1 MHVLLS
7 VTAVCKPSVTAFE
20 LTLEGFLACMS
31 PFVDLQVFRAS
42 EHFSTAGEWTRERL
56 FAGVDP
62 NVVYQFIFGLERLA
76 FPRAVFPKADVI
88 SLLRSANVLYGDVR
102 DQLVHRAKSFVAA
115 LLGVA
120 QLLGVDPLTDQ
131 LLLDALLPHV
141 TEEGTGV
148 VCCHVHTH
156 VHIHGAVLVVKL
168 CGGVGVGPRTGHL
181 VVLVRAPEHFPGQS
195 EAHLAVEHIGGS
207 VGAVLVVD
215 PGEQNVALSVC
226 VGVMQGSRRG
236 AKNSVLAARRR
247 GFSKAAAA
255 KQKVPGG
262 VERGA
267 SIGRDMSVRT
277 QRRSGVTRR
286 LTAER
291 RALSRGEVVVEFKC
305 THVSRVYEAVLSQT
319 QVSVLHVARGVMPSE
334 RTHSQSGKLV
344 TSVQQ
349 HDCTFTKPI
358 SFAFN
363 QFRVK

>member
-20 LTLEGFLACMS
+20 LTLEGLLACMS

-56 FAGVDP
+56 FASMDP
-62 NVVYQFIFGLERLA
+62 NVVNQFIFGLERLA
-76 FPRAVFPKADVI
+76 FPGAVFPKADVI
-88 SLLRSANVLYGDVR
+88 CLLGSANMLNGDVR
-102 DQLVHRAKSFVAA
+102 DQLVHGAKSFVAA
-115 LLGVA
+115 LLRVA
-120 QLLGVDPLTDQ
+120 QLLRVDPLTDQ

-168 CGGVGVGPRTGHL
+168 CGRVGVGPRTGHL
-181 VVLVRAPEHFPGQS
+181 VILVRAPEHFPGQS

-255 KQKVPGG
+255 KQKVPGR
-262 VERGA
+262 VERRA

-277 QRRSGVTRR
+277 QSRSGITRR

-319 QVSVLHVARGVMPSE
+319 QVSVLHVARGVM
-334 RTHSQSGKLV
+334 SGE
-344 TSVQQ
+344 
-349 HDCTFTKPI
+349 
-358 SFAFN
+358 
-363 QFRVK
+363 

>member
-7 VTAVCKPSVTAFE
+7 VTAVCKPSVTSFE
-20 LTLEGFLACMS
+20 LTLEGFLPCMS
-31 PFVDLQVFRAS
+31 PFMDLQVFRAS
-42 EHFSTAGEWTRERL
+42 EHFSTTGEWTRERL

-62 NVVYQFIFGLERLA
+62 NVVNQFIFGLERFA

-88 SLLRSANVLYGDVR
+88 CLLGSTNVLYRDVR
-102 DQLVHRAKSFVAA
+102 DQLVHGAKSFVAA
-115 LLGVA
+115 LLRVT
-120 QLLGVDPLTDQ
+120 QLLWVDPLTDQ

-168 CGGVGVGPRTGHL
+168 CGRVGVGPRTGHL
-181 VVLVRAPEHFPGQS
+181 VILVRAPEHFPGQS

-207 VGAVLVVD
+207 VGTVLVVD
-215 PGEQNVALSVC
+215 PGEQNVALTVC

-255 KQKVPGG
+255 KQKVPGR
-262 VERGA
+262 VKRGA

-277 QRRSGVTRR
+277 QSRSGVTRR

-291 RALSRGEVVVEFKC
+291 
-305 THVSRVYEAVLSQT
+305 
-319 QVSVLHVARGVMPSE
+319 
-334 RTHSQSGKLV
+334 
-344 TSVQQ
+344 
-349 HDCTFTKPI
+349 
-358 SFAFN
+358 
-363 QFRVK
+363 